1 MSPKLAGVA
10 KPTPDGP
17 QPQKADPAM
26 ENALASQETG
36 QNQRGGSKK
45 TSIIMKDRSR
55 ILNTESEVDTPI
67 KQLEESSFHGQKVSN
82 PPAQQQINVITTFQ
96 IGAEPSMLQ

>member
-1 MSPKLAGVA
+1 
-10 KPTPDGP
+10 
-17 QPQKADPAM
+17 
-26 ENALASQETG
+26 
-36 QNQRGGSKK
+36 
-45 TSIIMKDRSR
+45 MKDRSR

-82 PPAQQQINVITTFQ
+82 PPVQQQINVITTFQ